1 MQSLDESLQVVVFA
15 LGEIEFGIDIV
26 QVREIDRLVPVT
38 HVPHVP
44 SFIEGVINLR
54 GQLVPVIDLRA
65 RLGLRAKQRT
75 RAARII
81 VAEIENRCM
90 GMIVDRVCEVAR
102 IPLDRIDDS
111 ERVLSGLAA
120 EYGGLARIDERVVIL
135 LAVRKLLAA
144 GSIPTVDKEA
154 V

>member
-1 MQSLDESLQVVVFA
+1 
-15 LGEIEFGIDIV
+15 
-26 QVREIDRLVPVT
+26 
-38 HVPHVP
+38 
-44 SFIEGVINLR
+44 
-54 GQLVPVIDLRA
+54 VIDLRA

-120 EYGGLARIDERVVIL
+120 EYVGGLARIDERVVIL